1 MYIVIILLVKGIQLC
16 KFSTTTVGYHYYDKT
31 IDGQN
36 ASRFAVSSYVFF
48 QLWFAMALW
57 AFYYL
62 FNLIY
67 NEQHSPC
74 FGGNNWTDLTRT
86 LLTDRIDVLLLI
98 INSSPSTISSSLC
111 QSSPSLS

>member
-1 MYIVIILLVKGIQLC
+1 MLLSLGLMCNYFLLCSVAVLVVKGIQLC
-16 KFSTTTVGYHYYDKT
+16 QFSTTTVGFYYYDKT

-36 ASRFAVSSYVFF
+36 ASRFALSSYVFF

-62 FNLIY
+62 FNVIY

-74 FGGNNWTDLTRT
+74 FGGTDWTDLTKA
-86 LLTDRIDVLLLI
+86 LLTDRIEVI
-98 INSSPSTISSSLC
+98 
-111 QSSPSLS
+111 

>member
-1 MYIVIILLVKGIQLC
+1 M
-16 KFSTTTVGYHYYDKT
+16 GYHYYDRT

-36 ASRFAVSSYVFF
+36 ASRFAISSYMFF

-62 FNLIY
+62 FNIIY

-74 FGGNNWTDLTRT
+74 FGGNDWTDLTKA
-86 LLTDRIDVLLLI
+86 LLSDRMEVSFCLSPIVYSELFYFTDVSLRINFIELPSHH
-98 INSSPSTISSSLC
+98 SSVPEN
-111 QSSPSLS
+111 